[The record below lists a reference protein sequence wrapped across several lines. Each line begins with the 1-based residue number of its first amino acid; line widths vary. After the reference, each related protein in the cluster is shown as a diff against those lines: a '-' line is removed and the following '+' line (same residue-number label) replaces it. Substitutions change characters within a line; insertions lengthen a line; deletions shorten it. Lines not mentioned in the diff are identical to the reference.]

1 MEGAKEMTVISKKI
15 CKTTDSSPGFLL
27 WFVPMLINGVE
38 DVAVDS
44 ATVGDGFRVP
54 MLNIH
59 TKKNTKREYNNLLF
73 SKSLIALSHFSFRV

>member
-1 MEGAKEMTVISKKI
+1 
-15 CKTTDSSPGFLL
+15 
-27 WFVPMLINGVE
+27 MLINGVE